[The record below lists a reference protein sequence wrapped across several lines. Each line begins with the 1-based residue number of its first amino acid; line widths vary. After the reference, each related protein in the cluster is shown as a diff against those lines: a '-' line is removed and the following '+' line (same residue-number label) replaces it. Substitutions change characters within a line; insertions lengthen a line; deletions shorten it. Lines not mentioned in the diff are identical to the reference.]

1 MTSPRSESYR
11 RSEPSRDSREDMDRK
26 YYDSRDKDKD
36 YRSSRDTRDSSDR
49 ERNYYSSSRSA
60 STRHFD
66 QDSYKSSR
74 YETSR
79 RSRSP
84 SRRDEYIDRSYKS
97 REYSPTRSSRDRAYS
112 PSRSSRGRINT
123 PETTTR
129 PIRSP
134 AYIPASA
141 YRESSYGRD
150 EKLKVEPFNNYE
162 RPCQSTTSTSYTPAP
177 KVYNNISTNAYSA
190 RVSSNAPYV
199 PSQPAYS
206 YSHPVPPASSSM
218 PWRGNNSNFT
228 SSAPYS
234 SQTQSNVSSHS
245 NYGISYN
252 SRPPMGNVPY
262 GTGDRQDSFGSFS
275 NLQRQNWSTSNLIPF
290 EKNFYREHPSVR
302 ARSEEEVRLYREK
315 HAMSIFGSNIPKPV
329 HSFEEGCFPDFI
341 SKMLSGQ
348 GFSTPTAI
356 QAQVTL
362 ILFINSYL
370 FICLF

>member
-218 PWRGNNSNFT
+218 PII
-228 SSAPYS
+228 
-234 SQTQSNVSSHS
+234 VISHLPLHIAVKLKAMFPPILIMELVIIL
-245 NYGISYN
+245 GL
-252 SRPPMGNVPY
+252 RWEMFPMGQVIVKTLWALFLICNVR
-262 GTGDRQDSFGSFS
+262 TGPRP
-275 NLQRQNWSTSNLIPF
+275 I
-290 EKNFYREHPSVR
+290 
-302 ARSEEEVRLYREK
+302 
-315 HAMSIFGSNIPKPV
+315 
-329 HSFEEGCFPDFI
+329 
-341 SKMLSGQ
+341 
-348 GFSTPTAI
+348 
-356 QAQVTL
+356 
-362 ILFINSYL
+362 
-370 FICLF
+370 

>member
-11 RSEPSRDSREDMDRK
+11 RTEPSRDYREDKDRK
-26 YYDSRDKDKD
+26 YYDSRDIDKD
-36 YRSSRDTRDSSDR
+36 YRGSRDSRDSSDR

-60 STRHFD
+60 STRHSD

-74 YETSR
+74 NETSR

-84 SRRDEYIDRSYKS
+84 SRRDEDRDRSYKS
-97 REYSPTRSSRDRAYS
+97 REYSPARTSRDRAYS
-112 PSRSSRGRINT
+112 PTRSSRGRINT
-123 PETTTR
+123 PEKTTR

-141 YRESSYGRD
+141 NRESVYGRD
-150 EKLKVEPFNNYE
+150 EKLKVEPIINYE
-162 RPCQSTTSTSYTPAP
+162 RPYQSTTSTSSYTPAP
-177 KVYNNISTNAYSA
+177 KVYNTISTNAYSA
-190 RVSSNAPYV
+190 LVSSNAPYIS
-199 PSQPAYS
+199 SQPAYS
-206 YSHPVPPASSSM
+206 YSHPAPPVTSSM

-228 SSAPYS
+228 APTPYS
-234 SQTQSNVSSHS
+234 SQNQSSHS
-245 NYGISYN
+245 NYGGGYN
-252 SRPPMGNVPY
+252 SRPPLGNVPY

-302 ARSEEEVRLYREK
+302 ARSDEEVRLYREK

-362 ILFINSYL
+362 IIFINSY
-370 FICLF
+370 